1 MATVADAHAS
11 SSGGPPEW
19 LASAFLHLARWVDG
33 GATVRHHA
41 ERECAATVSLKS
53 ATVLAQSMHSVSTLF
68 ADLVWT
74 IEFAAAVALLWWYR
88 DIAIRLMNA
97 AGEAAVARWQSRRQS
112 RFVSSAAEWERTR
125 GKPTDPPPPAAT
137 AAEEDLTTPS
147 PLTPHSASMMSDG
160 SPLMRNRTADP
171 HVPPHAAAPSPSE
184 RSPAY
189 PEGLR
194 IQQLEAEVASLTQRL
209 ASVTSTLDAT
219 VAERD
224 AAADAKLRTI
234 AIANSAVEQLAAAEA
249 QVDDLTKR
257 LSASVQYAAALE
269 RQVVALSNRL

>member
-1 MATVADAHAS
+1 
-11 SSGGPPEW
+11 
-19 LASAFLHLARWVDG
+19 
-33 GATVRHHA
+33 
-41 ERECAATVSLKS
+41 
-53 ATVLAQSMHSVSTLF
+53 
-68 ADLVWT
+68 
-74 IEFAAAVALLWWYR
+74 
-88 DIAIRLMNA
+88 
-97 AGEAAVARWQSRRQS
+97 
-112 RFVSSAAEWERTR
+112 
-125 GKPTDPPPPAAT
+125 
-137 AAEEDLTTPS
+137 
-147 PLTPHSASMMSDG
+147 
-160 SPLMRNRTADP
+160 MRNSTADP
-171 HVPPHAAAPSPSE
+171 NVPPHAAAPSPSE

-269 RQVVALSNRL
+269 RQVVALSNHL